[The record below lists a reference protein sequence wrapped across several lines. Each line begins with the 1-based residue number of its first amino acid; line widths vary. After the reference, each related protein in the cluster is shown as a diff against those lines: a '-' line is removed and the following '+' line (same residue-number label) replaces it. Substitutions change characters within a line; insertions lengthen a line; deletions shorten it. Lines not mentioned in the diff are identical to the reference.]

1 MVECPNF
8 SQHAHPVSLSRG
20 DFHATQIQ
28 FAKKLELVSDTFRFR
43 RQPKIEQ
50 TAAGISRHHSAIT
63 TLGQIQA

>member
-28 FAKKLELVSDTFRFR
+28 IAKNLELVSDTFRFR
-43 RQPKIEQ
+43 RQPRIE
-50 TAAGISRHHSAIT
+50 
-63 TLGQIQA
+63 